1 MDKRDKNY
9 RFSIE
14 WCLFMDKVI
23 KKPKRLPLLLGVFLA
38 AGASAVGLA
47 GVFEDHEGDQ
57 AGKDYADQDVGPCRC
72 VVALDAGPHL
82 QKGFGVGVVH
92 DAAAFHYGSFG
103 VEDRIDAHAV
113 CLRAEEIT
121 HIDRVELFRI
131 LHEFKHHVTS

>member
-1 MDKRDKNY
+1 MDKRGKNY
-9 RFSIE
+9 RFSIK

-47 GVFEDHEGDQ
+47 GVFEDHEGDE

-92 DAAAFHYGSFG
+92 DAAAFYSCLVRIHY
-103 VEDRIDAHAV
+103 RIDMRRF
-113 CLRAEEIT
+113 CLRSEEIT
-121 HIDRVELFRI
+121 CIDRV
-131 LHEFKHHVTS
+131 V